1 MKIIKAKGN
10 LIKIKENEKAVRIKK
25 EKELLFGLTTP
36 EKSEDHSRSHSQSQS
51 QPPE

>member
-1 MKIIKAKGN
+1 
-10 LIKIKENEKAVRIKK
+10 LKENEKAVRIKK